1 MPAPLTRAEA
11 GALLAVSRDTLD
23 RLQAYLDLLAR
34 WQRTINLVGPA
45 TLRDP
50 WRRHVLDSGQLWR
63 FWPPGARVLADF
75 GSGAGLPGLILAV
88 LGAPVTHLIESD
100 QRKAAFLRE
109 AARACGVAVTVH
121 AARIE
126 QVPPLAADVVTARAL
141 ARLPE
146 LLALAER
153 HVQTGTICLFL
164 KGRTAESEL
173 TLARETW
180 TMQLTRE
187 ASLSDPE
194 GQVLKICE
202 MRRAASRPA

>member
-1 MPAPLTRAEA
+1 VGVPLTPGEVGTAI
-11 GALLAVSRDTLD
+11 GVSRETLD
-23 RLQAYLDLLAR
+23 RLRAYLDLLLR
-34 WQRTINLVGPA
+34 WQRAINLVSAA

-50 WRRHVLDSGQLWR
+50 WRRHILDCGQLWR
-63 FWPPGARVLADF
+63 FWPPGARVLADL
-75 GSGAGLPGLILAV
+75 GSGAGLPGLVLAV

-109 AARACGVAVTVH
+109 AARACGVAATVH

-126 QVPPLAADVVTARAL
+126 QVPPLAADVLTARAL
-141 ARLPE
+141 APLPD

-153 HVQTGTICLFL
+153 HVQAGTTCLFL
-164 KGRTAESEL
+164 KGRTAASEL

-180 TMQLTRE
+180 TMQLACK

-194 GQVLKICE
+194 GQVLRISE
-202 MRRAASRPA
+202 IRRAARRSA